1 MTEENKAVE
10 TTEAAVK
17 PAVKDTAVQP
27 KKSEKVQKKA
37 DKKPGLFARIARW
50 FRELKSEAKKVV
62 WPSGKQVVK
71 NTVVVIVVAVV
82 VCVLVTVLD
91 VVFGSVRDLIARL
104 VS

>member
-1 MTEENKAVE
+1 MAEENKAV
-10 TTEAAVK
+10 
-17 PAVKDTAVQP
+17 DTSVQEEAVQP
-27 KKSEKVQKKA
+27 KKSDKVQKN
-37 DKKPGLFARIARW
+37 DKKPGFFGRVAKW

-62 WPSGKQVVK
+62 WPNGKQVVK
-71 NTVVVIVVAVV
+71 NTVVVIVVAIA

>member
-1 MTEENKAVE
+1 MAEENKAV
-10 TTEAAVK
+10 
-17 PAVKDTAVQP
+17 DTSVQEEAVQP
-27 KKSEKVQKKA
+27 KKSDKVQKN
-37 DKKPGLFARIARW
+37 DKKPGFFGRVAKW

-62 WPSGKQVVK
+62 WPNGKQVVK
-71 NTVVVIVVAVV
+71 NTLVVIVVAIA